1 VPIVIA
7 AGLAMLVAGAGTPQ
21 VRTSVAIDTLFTPES
36 RVIRDYAWLERT
48 IGPLVPVEVVLRFD
62 ADSAIRAA
70 ERLDLVREVG
80 EAVADLPGVTGILS
94 AATFLPDLPAVAGVR
109 AAARKAVVARK
120 LEQSLAGL
128 TDMRLVRDVTGAQ
141 LWRVTA
147 RTSAL
152 AGRDYGDILA
162 AVRRRVDPIIA
173 AHGAAARGVD
183 VDYTGVMPLVNA
195 IQKTL
200 LHDLFSSF
208 LSACVVITLVMMIFE
223 RSLPAGLVAMLP
235 NVFPMILL
243 FGLLGWARL
252 PLDIGSVMTASI
264 ALGMAVDGTFHFL
277 TFFQRGLTAASGSA
291 AAPGRDARVAAVHD
305 AFQHSAGALSQS
317 AVVCGLGILVF
328 AASSFAPTRR
338 FAWMLALLVTAALA
352 GDLVLLPA
360 LLASPLGR
368 FFRPA
373 SRSRP

>member
-1 VPIVIA
+1 
-7 AGLAMLVAGAGTPQ
+7 
-21 VRTSVAIDTLFTPES
+21 
-36 RVIRDYAWLERT
+36 
-48 IGPLVPVEVVLRFD
+48 
-62 ADSAIRAA
+62 
-70 ERLDLVREVG
+70 
-80 EAVADLPGVTGILS
+80 
-94 AATFLPDLPAVAGVR
+94 
-109 AAARKAVVARK
+109 
-120 LEQSLAGL
+120 
-128 TDMRLVRDVTGAQ
+128 
-141 LWRVTA
+141 
-147 RTSAL
+147 
-152 AGRDYGDILA
+152 
-162 AVRRRVDPIIA
+162 
-173 AHGAAARGVD
+173 
-183 VDYTGVMPLVNA
+183 
-195 IQKTL
+195 
-200 LHDLFSSF
+200 
-208 LSACVVITLVMMIFE
+208 MMIFE

-305 AFQHSAGALSQS
+305 AFQHSAGALTQS
-317 AVVCGLGILVF
+317 AIVCGLGILVF